1 MMRLEHLPADVLEFS
16 PLARAALSG
25 GLART
30 RVVLPRRTD
39 ELPQPPDQLE
49 PAERAALVDA
59 LANGLAPLA
68 PHVAVL
74 DAVRQLGQPGTFAV
88 VTGQQPGLCA
98 SPLYSLYKAV
108 HAVRL
113 ARRLSE
119 AWERPVVALFW
130 NHADDH
136 DIAEV
141 HHLNVLNKNLDLQ
154 KIGLAGVSSGRL
166 MLSQLVLDED
176 KHRLA
181 ALRGSLAELV
191 RDLPHG
197 ERALE
202 LFLPRHGETLARAFT
217 RAFTELLG
225 PLGLVVLEPDWIR
238 PALSAQL
245 ARIVALEPVSALVR
259 GAENVRALGFE
270 PAIEPQAAALVFAID
285 ARGRRALRPGGDG
298 WKYDDEPGSR
308 TSAELAAE
316 IVQDPRAWSP
326 GALLRPLVQDLTLPV
341 AAYIGGYGELAY
353 HVELPELRALAGV
366 PQTPFVPRVSLT
378 LVEPEVRRSLAKLD
392 VPLGA
397 VLRARGAFTG
407 PVANT
412 PPPTVLAEIARA
424 RENAQRELAGLRE
437 ALESLDPTLGALLK
451 RTQEQV
457 KHSLESLA
465 EKTERVHQNKSG
477 KGKREERRLNNALFP
492 RGEPQERVLAPLHFV
507 ARYGED
513 WIRQLA
519 IELEPF
525 GGEHIALHL
534 GDDLGDEPV

>member
-1 MMRLEHLPADVLEFS
+1 MMRIEHLPADVFELS
-16 PLARAALSG
+16 PLARAALTG

-39 ELPQPPDQLE
+39 ELPQPPDHLD
-49 PAERAALVDA
+49 PDEREA
-59 LANGLAPLA
+59 LALALATGLAPLA

-74 DAVRQLGQPGTFAV
+74 DAVRLLGQPGTCAV

-136 DIAEV
+136 DVAEV
-141 HHLNVLNKNLDLQ
+141 HHLHVLNKNLDLQ

-166 MLSQLVLDED
+166 MLSQLVLDDE

-181 ALRGSLAELV
+181 ALRASLAEIV
-191 RDLPHG
+191 RDLPHA
-197 ERALE
+197 ERALD
-202 LFLPRHGETLARAFT
+202 LFVPRHGETLARAFT

-245 ARIVALEPVSALVR
+245 ARIVALEPVNALAR
-259 GAENVRALGFE
+259 GADNVRALGFE
-270 PAIEPQAAALVFAID
+270 PAIDPKSAALVFAID

-326 GALLRPLVQDLTLPV
+326 GALLRPLVQDLCLPV
-341 AAYIGGYGELAY
+341 AAYIGGFGELAY
-353 HVELPELRALAGV
+353 HVELPELRALADV
-366 PQTPFVPRVSLT
+366 PQTPFVPRISLS

-397 VLRARGAFTG
+397 VLRARGSFAG

-412 PPPTVLAEIARA
+412 PPPAVLAEITRA
-424 RENAQRELAGLRE
+424 KENAQRELVALRE
-437 ALESLDPTLGALLK
+437 ALETLDPTLGALLR
-451 RTQEQV
+451 RTIEQV
-457 KHSLESLA
+457 KNSLDGLA
-465 EKTERVHQNKSG
+465 EKTERVHQNKTG
-477 KGKREERRLNNALFP
+477 KGKRDERRLNNALFP
-492 RGEPQERVLAPLHFV
+492 RGEPQERVLGPLHFV
-507 ARYGED
+507 ARHGED
-513 WIRQLA
+513 WIRALA
-519 IELEPF
+519 VELEPF
-525 GGEHIALHL
+525 GAEHLALHL
-534 GDDLGDEPV
+534 GDDAGEDPT

>member
-1 MMRLEHLPADVLEFS
+1 MMRLEHLPADVLALS
-16 PLARAALSG
+16 PLARAAATG

-39 ELPQPPDQLE
+39 ELPQPPEHLDSD
-49 PAERAALVDA
+49 ERAALVAA
-59 LANGLAPLA
+59 LAGGLAPLA

-74 DAVRQLGQPGTFAV
+74 DAVRLLGQAGTCAV

-108 HAVRL
+108 HAIRL

-136 DIAEV
+136 DVAEV
-141 HHLNVLNKNLDLQ
+141 HHLHVLNKNLDLQ

-166 MLSQLVLDED
+166 MLSQLVLDDE
-176 KHRLA
+176 KHRLG
-181 ALRGSLAELV
+181 ALRASLAELV

-202 LFLPRHGETLARAFT
+202 LFLPRNGETLARAFT

-270 PAIEPQAAALVFAID
+270 PAIDPGTAALVFALD

-298 WKYDDEPGSR
+298 WKYDDESGSR

-326 GALLRPLVQDLTLPV
+326 GALLRPLVQDLCLPV
-341 AAYIGGYGELAY
+341 AAYIGGFGELAY

-366 PQTPFVPRVSLT
+366 PQTPFVPRISLS
-378 LVEPEVRRSLAKLD
+378 LVEPEVRRALAKLD

-397 VLRARGAFTG
+397 VLRARGAFAG

-412 PPPTVLAEIARA
+412 PPPAVLAEIARA
-424 RENAQRELAGLRE
+424 KENAQRELAALRE
-437 ALESLDPTLGALLK
+437 ALETLDPTLGVLLR
-451 RTQEQV
+451 RTLEQV
-457 KHSLESLA
+457 KNSFAGLA
-465 EKTERVHQNKSG
+465 EKTERVHQNKTG
-477 KGKREERRLNNALFP
+477 KGKREERRLNNVLFP
-492 RGEPQERVLAPLHFV
+492 RGEPQERVLGPLHFV
-507 ARYGED
+507 ARFGED
-513 WIRQLA
+513 WIHALA
-519 IELEPF
+519 VELEPF
-525 GGEHIALHL
+525 GSEHLALHL
-534 GDDLGDEPV
+534 GEDAGDDVV